1 MPKRLDPALF
11 ARAIMLESAE
21 IPADMTIAEWR
32 RARQVRG
39 VHARAA
45 PAGAAAG
52 GRCACSRL
60 S

>member
-1 MPKRLDPALF
+1 MSKRLDPALF

-32 RARQVRG
+32 RARQAPVCAPRG
-39 VHARAA
+39 SRRRRRRR
-45 PAGAAAG
+45 PL
-52 GRCACSRL
+52 RLLRL